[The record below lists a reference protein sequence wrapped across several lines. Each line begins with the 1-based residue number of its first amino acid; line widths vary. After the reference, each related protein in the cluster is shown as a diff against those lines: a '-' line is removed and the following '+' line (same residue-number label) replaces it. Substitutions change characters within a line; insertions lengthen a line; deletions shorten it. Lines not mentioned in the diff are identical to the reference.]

1 MSRPRGYGP
10 APGYGNGF
18 GRGGHGGG
26 GGGQRHSFQQFMA
39 PRSEIVSGALLKA
52 PTERPERPEGS
63 EGAGSRAGATKVP
76 AAKVPVFT
84 AMALISLEGGGRGG
98 GRKGG
103 KDRVALV
110 TNFVVAAGDDGLL
123 YFHDSDG
130 NLLKTHPTGHREG
143 VRVVTLVYTG
153 TQVNPVIVTG
163 GEDGSLLRHD
173 MTVWIDSRYVEE
185 RCGEMRRGEMR

>member
-1 MSRPRGYGP
+1 M
-10 APGYGNGF
+10 
-18 GRGGHGGG
+18 
-26 GGGQRHSFQQFMA
+26 
-39 PRSEIVSGALLKA
+39 
-52 PTERPERPEGS
+52 
-63 EGAGSRAGATKVP
+63 P

-98 GRKGG
+98 GGKGG

-123 YFHDSDG
+123 HFHDSDG

-173 MTVWIDSRYVEE
+173 MTVWIDSRYVEGRCVE
-185 RCGEMRRGEMR
+185 GRCVEGRCVEGRCVEGRCGEERGRGGEKRRERGREKGGRLTCVRGVSYICRPVSSSNVCALILVHVL